1 MGASFVSGLVRGG
14 VDQVNSDNDDDSKK
28 GTGKL
33 KKLKNKIFKPKSVA
47 AAPKISSSGTSSD
60 DYAGGFKRGGK
71 IKGRKGKAV
80 MIKAHAGERVL
91 TEKQQRRM
99 KRRMGGKRGAGRRR

>member
-1 MGASFVSGLVRGG
+1 MGSFLSGIVSGG
-14 VDQVNSDNDDDSKK
+14 VDEAEKRTKSGKPGLMDKIRKAKGWKAEAIPNAKPSDSQ
-28 GTGKL
+28 
-33 KKLKNKIFKPKSVA
+33 
-47 AAPKISSSGTSSD
+47 APKEKD

>member
-1 MGASFVSGLVRGG
+1 MGGSFASGLLQGG
-14 VDQVNSDNDDDSKK
+14 VDEVNAENDDDSKK
-28 GTGKL
+28 QQKPPKKKNL
-33 KKLKNKIFKPKSVA
+33 KTNQTQIPGSA
-47 AAPKISSSGTSSD
+47 TAIQN
-60 DYAGGFKRGGK
+60 FKRGGK

>member
-1 MGASFVSGLVRGG
+1 MGASFATGIVQGG
-14 VDQVNSDNDDDSKK
+14 VDEYNQEQDTDSKK
-28 GTGKL
+28 PK
-33 KKLKNKIFKPKSVA
+33 KPKKQNLKTNQTQVPGSA
-47 AAPKISSSGTSSD
+47 AAIQN
-60 DYAGGFKRGGK
+60 FKRGGK